1 MQTTQ
6 GAPIS
11 LVDSH
16 CHLDLE
22 PFQVDRDRV
31 LERARAQG
39 VVAIVNPGID
49 LEHCRAAIRLSE
61 QYPEVYAAVGIHPN
75 SSGDLAP
82 ATLEELERL
91 AAHPK
96 VVAIGE
102 IGLDYHWDR
111 VSPQVQARAFRE
123 QLALAASLGLPVIV
137 HNREAHQDVAGILE
151 EWVRSPEFRNSPLAQ
166 RSFAGVLHAFSGDR
180 ELAERAYRW
189 NFVLGLGGPVTF
201 KNARQLQALVPS
213 LRRDRLLV
221 ETDAPYLAPHPHRG
235 RRNEPGHVRLVAEK
249 LAQLYGCALHE
260 IAAQTTA
267 TAVQFFGL
275 HTAVDSMTTLHP

>member
-1 MQTTQ
+1 MGTTQ
-6 GAPIS
+6 GASIP

-22 PFQVDRDRV
+22 PFQVDRDQV
-31 LERARAQG
+31 VERARAQG

-49 LEHCRAAIRLSE
+49 LEHCRAAIQLSE
-61 QYPEVYAAVGIHPN
+61 AYPEVYAAVGIHPN

-82 ATLEELERL
+82 ATLEALERL
-91 AAHPK
+91 AGHPK

-111 VSPQVQARAFRE
+111 VAPQVQVRAFRE

-137 HNREAHQDVAGILE
+137 HNREAHADVAAVLE
-151 EWVRSPEFRNSPLAQ
+151 EWVGSPAFRNSPLAQ
-166 RSFAGVLHAFSGDR
+166 RPFAGVLHAFSGDR
-180 ELAERAYRW
+180 ELAEQAYRW

-201 KNARQLQALVPS
+201 KNARRLQTLVPS

-249 LAQLYGCALHE
+249 LAQLYGCSLHE

-267 TAVQFFGL
+267 TAIQFFGL
-275 HTAVDSMTTLHP
+275 RTAVDSMTT